1 MTTLDTGAGRLSP
14 DDRYELASRAQ
25 NQQRLNNPR
34 HLIMLGVVLVL
45 ISLILLVVA
54 WQTQAKAHQESGR
67 RARALV
73 KIEQLI
79 GEIQTLRA
87 TQSTSTELD
96 IYQPI
101 PGILSKL
108 QGYGREAQLAN
119 DVGLPR
125 NSTTRPEGNA
135 KLITYPFTLR
145 DPSLQHLLDW
155 VRIAQREIPGLQVRE
170 LSIQPANQN
179 WTMTVVLARYE
190 RNQ

>member
-1 MTTLDTGAGRLSP
+1 MTTLDTDARRLSP

-25 NQQRLNNPR
+25 SQQRLNNPR
-34 HLIMLGVVLVL
+34 HLIMLGVVLV
-45 ISLILLVVA
+45 IVSLILLVIA
-54 WQTQAKAHQESGR
+54 WQTQAKAKQKNES
-67 RARALV
+67 RARSLV

-79 GEIQTLRA
+79 GEIQALSA
-87 TQSTSTELD
+87 SQNSSTEQD

-108 QGYGREAQLAN
+108 QGYGRQAQLAN
-119 DVGLPR
+119 EVGLPR
-125 NSTTRPEGNA
+125 NSQTRPEGNA
-135 KLITYPFTLR
+135 KLTTYPYTLR
-145 DPSLQHLLDW
+145 DPSLEHLLDW
-155 VRIAQREIPGLQVRE
+155 VRIAKREIPGLQVRE